1 MMDTLELA
9 KALIA
14 RPSVTP
20 QDAGCQEIIAER
32 LGAAGFRAEPLR
44 FGEVD
49 NLWLRRGRGAPL
61 LTFLGHSDVVPP
73 GPEASWH
80 SPPFEPVV
88 RDGKLYGRGAAD
100 MKGSLAAMVTAVEAF
115 LARHPD
121 HEGSLAVLVTSDEEG
136 PSVDGTARV
145 VETLQGR
152 GEAIDWCVVGEPSS
166 ERELG
171 DTIKNGRRGSLSA
184 RLTVHGQQ
192 GHVAYPERAD
202 NPIHRMA
209 PILAEL
215 VATRWDAG
223 NAHFPPTSLQFS
235 NIHAGT
241 GANNVVPGELEALF
255 NLRYSTELSSAQIRT
270 RVEAILAR
278 HGLNYALEWELSGEP
293 FLTPSGELVAATV
306 AAVAEVAGREPR
318 LSTAGGTSDGRFI
331 APTGAQV
338 VELGPVNESIH
349 KVDEHV
355 AVADL
360 PRLARMYTGLM
371 ERLLK
376 G

>member
-1 MMDTLELA
+1 
-9 KALIA
+9 
-14 RPSVTP
+14 
-20 QDAGCQEIIAER
+20 
-32 LGAAGFRAEPLR
+32 
-44 FGEVD
+44 
-49 NLWLRRGRGAPL
+49 
-61 LTFLGHSDVVPP
+61 
-73 GPEASWH
+73 
-80 SPPFEPVV
+80 
-88 RDGKLYGRGAAD
+88 
-100 MKGSLAAMVTAVEAF
+100 MVTAVEAF